1 MEQISVLL
9 KFPLVLYRFHQNRKR
24 ETVGTKKIALNC
36 LGDKEI
42 LMDFN
47 RFGIGIDEIFH
58 YTVISHYERDI
69 SRYTIH
75 IMT

>member
-24 ETVGTKKIALNC
+24 ETVGTKKIALDC
-36 LGDKEI
+36 SRDKEI

-58 YTVISHYERDI
+58 DTILLYHTMNEIFRDI
-69 SRYTIH
+69 QFI
-75 IMT
+75 